1 MNLHYGCGLAAASGW
16 YNCDAS
22 PTLRLQRLPFLGIPF
37 RRFLRPAFPREV
49 EYGDIATGLTIEE
62 NSCNAIY
69 CCHVL
74 EHLSLEDARSA
85 LRNTYRYLRPGGLFR
100 LVVPDFEQ
108 QVAGYLGNK
117 DPNALR
123 NFLTY
128 THLGR
133 PTRARR
139 PLALI
144 RELFG
149 NSYHLWMW
157 DYKALAGELSAL
169 GFREIRRC
177 HFGDSRDPVFQ
188 SVEDRERFEWAL
200 AIECTK

>member
-1 MNLHYGCGLAAASGW
+1 MKWN
-16 YNCDAS
+16 
-22 PTLRLQRLPFLGIPF
+22 
-37 RRFLRPAFPREV
+37 
-49 EYGDIATGLTIEE
+49 YGDIAVGLDIEE
-62 NSCNAIY
+62 NSCDAIY
-69 CCHVL
+69 CAHVL
-74 EHLSLEDARSA
+74 EHLSLEDADPLCRIPI
-85 LRNTYRYLRPGGLFR
+85 RYLRSGGLFR

-108 QVAGYLGNK
+108 QVAGYIANK
-117 DPNALR
+117 NPNALP

-133 PTRARR
+133 TTRAKR

-157 DYKALAGELSAL
+157 DYKALSHQLSEI

-177 HFGDSRDPVFQ
+177 YFGDSRDPAFL
-188 SVEDRERFEWAL
+188 SVEHQGRFEWAL

>member
-1 MNLHYGCGLAAASGW
+1 VNLHYGCGLAVAEGW

-22 PTLRLQRLPFLGIPF
+22 PTLRLQRLPILGTVARHLLKPV
-37 RRFLRPAFPREV
+37 FPSGV
-49 EYGDIATGLTIEE
+49 EYGNIAAGLKIEE
-62 NSCNAIY
+62 NSCAAIY

-108 QVAGYLGNK
+108 QVAGYIANK
-117 DPNALR
+117 DPNALP

-133 PTRARR
+133 TTRAKQ
-139 PLALI
+139 PVALI
-144 RELFG
+144 REFFG

-157 DYKALAGELSAL
+157 DYKSLAKELSGA

-177 HFGDSRDPVFQ
+177 YFGDSRNPAFL
-188 SVEDRERFEWAL
+188 SVEHQGRFEWAL